1 MRLRGPKIAII
12 SAVVFLLNLQKIV
25 SEITLRNP
33 MFLREIMIDDFS
45 YECENLLFL
54 TCLPMTTRRR
64 QGWPTRRRTWVWPRP
79 QNWFDTLLAS
89 RQLDIPQK
97 PNCRMESEKFEELSR
112 ILRGDVVK
120 QETRMRKPVSL
131 EKRIGLQ
138 RVSTGKSYR
147 LGGLHFD
154 LGKSIAKVVCQEV
167 DEAFYRKKDL
177 FIRFNCVADEVQ
189 EVMNDFE
196 EEYHFPQIVG
206 AVDGCASKSMHH
218 RETKKTTL
226 TGNSITASTCKG
238 YSILSNIISFPG
250 SIYDVRVLQPVN
262 RVQLRPMLVGD
273 GAYPLKN

>member
-1 MRLRGPKIAII
+1 MAHKKNLGLAKTSELVWY
-12 SAVVFLLNLQKIV
+12 SARI
-25 SEITLRNP
+25 P
-33 MFLREIMIDDFS
+33 
-45 YECENLLFL
+45 
-54 TCLPMTTRRR
+54 
-64 QGWPTRRRTWVWPRP
+64 
-79 QNWFDTLLAS
+79 LAGHP
-89 RQLDIPQK
+89 L
-97 PNCRMESEKFEELSR
+97 ETELSNGKR
-112 ILRGDVVK
+112 KIWGTEPYSSWWCSE

-131 EKRIGLQ
+131 EKRIGLY

-167 DEAFYRKKDL
+167 DEALYRKKDW
-177 FIRFNCVADEVQ
+177 FIRFTCVADEVQ

-250 SIYDVRVLQPVN
+250 SIYDVRVL
-262 RVQLRPMLVGD
+262 
-273 GAYPLKN
+273 